1 MVRSWHVA
9 NLTVAVLLAWAAYW
23 AALPWLDC
31 IRAFHA
37 IVPIGEP
44 LRLCTF
50 GFGLPGFQGPLG
62 WTLLAGVLY
71 VAAASWAAACRR
83 RCPRS
88 WRLARVQRVSDWVLR
103 SISAGSQR
111 GGSPTASRPS
121 SARTRWSISAEICS
135 RVAMAR
141 PARAGPWAWEGRP
154 FCCWTWEPRRAER
167 GNGPGDPI
175 FIT

>member
-62 WTLLAGVLY
+62 WNLLAGVLY
-71 VAAASWAAACRR
+71 VAAAIWAAARR
-83 RCPRS
+83 RCRS
-88 WRLARVQRVSDWVLR
+88 GGGPSMRSGARR
-103 SISAGSQR
+103 S
-111 GGSPTASRPS
+111 SRDS
-121 SARTRWSISAEICS
+121 
-135 RVAMAR
+135 V
-141 PARAGPWAWEGRP
+141 
-154 FCCWTWEPRRAER
+154 
-167 GNGPGDPI
+167 
-175 FIT
+175 

>member
-62 WTLLAGVLY
+62 WNLLAGVLY
-71 VAAASWAAACRR
+71 VAAAIWAAARR
-83 RCPRS
+83 R
-88 WRLARVQRVSDWVLR
+88 
-103 SISAGSQR
+103 
-111 GGSPTASRPS
+111 
-121 SARTRWSISAEICS
+121 
-135 RVAMAR
+135 
-141 PARAGPWAWEGRP
+141 
-154 FCCWTWEPRRAER
+154 
-167 GNGPGDPI
+167 
-175 FIT
+175 